1 MQLTTKKSILND
13 WTLFEKVWLFI
24 STITMIGLSIVWKDS
39 PIALISG
46 VTGII
51 GVVLCAKGKIST
63 YFYATINVALYAWIC
78 FQNGLY
84 GEVMLNAF
92 YFIPMNIVG
101 FILWNK
107 KKDDDGNV
115 EAKALTK
122 KQLIILSVGL
132 VVAIVLYYQLL
143 KSLGGNL
150 QLIDSITTVT
160 SVMALLLQVL
170 RYKEQWLIWILVN
183 LVSIVM
189 WVMLLNTSEG
199 SISMIVMWSAYLI
212 NSIYGYINWNKLNK
226 KSELS
231 A

>member
-101 FILWNK
+101 FMLWNK
-107 KKDDDGNV
+107 KKDDEGNV

-199 SISMIVMWSAYLI
+199 SISMIVMWAAYLI

>member
-101 FILWNK
+101 FMLWNK

-132 VVAIVLYYQLL
+132 FVAIVLYYQLL

-199 SISMIVMWSAYLI
+199 SISMIVMWAAYLI
-212 NSIYGYINWNKLNK
+212 NSIYGYINWKKLNK

>member
-1 MQLTTKKSILND
+1 MQLTEKKKFLND
-13 WTLFEKVWLFI
+13 WTMFEKVWLVL
-24 STITMIGLSIVWKDS
+24 STITMITLSIIWKDS
-39 PIALISG
+39 MMALISG

-51 GVVLCAKGKIST
+51 GVVLCAKGKVST
-63 YFYATINVALYAWIC
+63 YFYATVNVALYAWIC

-84 GEVMLNAF
+84 GEVMLNTL
-92 YFIPMNIVG
+92 YFIPMNILG

-122 KQLIILSVGL
+122 KQLVLLAISL
-132 VVAIVLYYQLL
+132 VLAIVLYYQLL

-160 SVMALLLQVL
+160 SVVALILQVL
-170 RYKEQWLIWILVN
+170 RYKEQWLVWILVN
-183 LVSIVM
+183 IVSILM
-189 WVMLLNTSEG
+189 WVMLLNTPEG
-199 SISMIVMWSAYLI
+199 SVSMIVMWTAYLI
-212 NSIYGYINWNKLNK
+212 NSIYGYINWGKLNK
-226 KSELS
+226 KL

>member
-101 FILWNK
+101 FMLWNK
-107 KKDDDGNV
+107 KKDDNGNV

-199 SISMIVMWSAYLI
+199 SISMIVMWAAYLI

>member
-101 FILWNK
+101 FMLWNK

-132 VVAIVLYYQLL
+132 FVAIVLYYQLL

-199 SISMIVMWSAYLI
+199 SISMIVMWAAYLI

>member
-101 FILWNK
+101 FMLWNK

-199 SISMIVMWSAYLI
+199 SISMIVMWAAYLI

>member
-63 YFYATINVALYAWIC
+63 YFYDTINVALYAWIC

-101 FILWNK
+101 FMLWNK

-132 VVAIVLYYQLL
+132 FVAIVLYYQLL

-199 SISMIVMWSAYLI
+199 SISMIVMWAAYLI